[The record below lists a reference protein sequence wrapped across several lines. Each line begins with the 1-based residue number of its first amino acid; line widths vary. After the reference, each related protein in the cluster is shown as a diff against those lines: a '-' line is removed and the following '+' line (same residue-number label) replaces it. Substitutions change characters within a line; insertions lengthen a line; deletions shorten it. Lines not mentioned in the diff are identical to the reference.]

1 MDDLGDGKNE
11 KEVSVAEEGHTLED
25 ITVSALPEDTVDPVY
40 AAKAHVLN
48 NAIQGMILQ
57 VGLRSR

>member
-1 MDDLGDGKNE
+1 MDDLGDGKAE
-11 KEVSVAEEGHTLED
+11 EVSVDVENGHALED

-57 VGLRSR
+57 VWL

>member
-1 MDDLGDGKNE
+1 MDDLGDGKAE
-11 KEVSVAEEGHTLED
+11 KEVNVDAENGHTLED

-48 NAIQGMILQ
+48 NAIQGMIL
-57 VGLRSR
+57 